1 MLVRNRISI
10 AVCFSVVMEP
20 REGHSTDTCPSWV
33 ELPAAVWQTILLDVS
48 VSNALMKED
57 DGSLK
62 RAGGDPDQHL
72 DSGSLSH
79 FLHHCGI
86 IGDFFFR
93 FVSISYTINGRFLRH
108 LVN

>member
-1 MLVRNRISI
+1 
-10 AVCFSVVMEP
+10 MEP

-62 RAGGDPDQHL
+62 RAL
-72 DSGSLSH
+72 AALAKVCRKFSGIVSSSR
-79 FLHHCGI
+79 
-86 IGDFFFR
+86 FR
-93 FVSISYTINGRFLRH
+93 RQAKQLLYRSGA
-108 LVN
+108 